1 MENNK
6 PKTTEIKIP
15 QPKMIM
21 LSNGQQVIAGVYVT
35 DGSEFIRLNE
45 PYKVR
50 IHENA
55 VDDETYFVEERM
67 SLTPWMFQTIDKIY
81 SVHKSHIFSI
91 GEPNKN
97 LTEYYNNVRMGLFP
111 SMKKDIE
118 PILTK
123 QQHDKS
129 FEKVMEEMSDED
141 YFQTLEY
148 LQGKIKAN

>member
-1 MENNK
+1 MEK
-6 PKTTEIKIP
+6 QKTKTTEIKIP
-15 QPKMIM
+15 QPRMIM
-21 LSNGQQVIAGVYVT
+21 LSNGQQVIAGVYIT
-35 DGSEFIRLNE
+35 DGSDFIRLNE

-81 SVHKSHIFSI
+81 SIHKNHIFSI
-91 GEPNKN
+91 GVPNKN

-129 FEKVMEEMSDED
+129 FEKAMEEMSDED

>member
-1 MENNK
+1 MENKK
-6 PKTTEIKIP
+6 PKTTQIKLP
-15 QPKMIM
+15 LPRMIM
-21 LSNGQQVIAGVYVT
+21 LTNGQQVIAGVYVT
-35 DGSEFIRLNE
+35 DDSDFIRLNE

-81 SVHKSHIFSI
+81 SIHKNHIFSI
-91 GEPNKN
+91 GVPNKN

-148 LQGKIKAN
+148 LQGKIRAN